1 MSTVHRVRAP
11 SPTPGHSCI
20 REGNPIRPQG
30 PDVPGIGDRGSRCRI
45 PVGRTRRPF
54 ALRPRHVA
62 SLASP
67 ASLASLA
74 AGPRPFPPRQP
85 FADVPS
91 PPPSSHACD
100 ARRAPWAPPA
110 TPDGTNRSP
119 PSPSMVRASF
129 CVAAAPHRLQAK
141 PLHVLTFDW
150 RPRGGRP
157 ALLPIL
163 SKEERRLLPPR
174 PGRWSPL
181 GFEERRRRVGG

>member
-1 MSTVHRVRAP
+1 MSTVQRVRAP
-11 SPTPGHSCI
+11 APTPGRSCI
-20 REGNPIRPQG
+20 REGIPSALKVQTSQE
-30 PDVPGIGDRGSRCRI
+30 IGDRCSQCRI
-45 PVGRTRRPF
+45 AVGRTRRPF

-62 SLASP
+62 SLAS
-67 ASLASLA
+67 LA
-74 AGPRPFPPRQP
+74 AGPRPFPRRSHSRMCLP
-85 FADVPS
+85 

-100 ARRAPWAPPA
+100 ARRAPWAPLA

-141 PLHVLTFDW
+141 PLHVLAFDW

-157 ALLPIL
+157 ALLSIL

-181 GFEERRRRVGG
+181 RFEEGRRRVGR